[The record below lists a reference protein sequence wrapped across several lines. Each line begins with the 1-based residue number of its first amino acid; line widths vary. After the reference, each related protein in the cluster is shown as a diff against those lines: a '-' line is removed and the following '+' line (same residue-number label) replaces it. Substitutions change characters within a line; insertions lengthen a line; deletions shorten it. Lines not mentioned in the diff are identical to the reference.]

1 MAIQLGPS
9 LYIDPVLLYKL
20 VRLCRVILTDM
31 AVDSATLPKTP
42 DDESMYHDIMT
53 LLDSSI
59 LPALSYMEC
68 NCCVAEEIWS
78 VVKFLPYHFRFAW
91 NFGLN
96 SHDSMLIIVSAFQ
109 V

>member
-1 MAIQLGPS
+1 MFDLRVNAFPMAVQLGPS

-20 VRLCRVILTDM
+20 VRLSRVILTDM
-31 AVDSATLPKTP
+31 SVDSSNLPKTP
-42 DDESMYHDIMT
+42 DDELLYHDIMT

-78 VVKFLPYHFRFAW
+78 VIKFFPYHFRF
-91 NFGLN
+91 
-96 SHDSMLIIVSAFQ
+96 DSTIHHNT
-109 V
+109 